1 MIKYII
7 VSLLGMFI
15 GGWLIG
21 TSLNLWNLS
30 TTPDQ
35 VGLILACV
43 LLLTN
48 SWIIWFKIV
57 RKES

>member
-15 GGWLIG
+15 GGWLTGIIFY
-21 TSLNLWNLS
+21 LWDLS
-30 TTPDQ
+30 RLGDQ
-35 VGLILACV
+35 IVLILACV

-48 SWIIWFKIV
+48 SGIVWFK
-57 RKES
+57 RDKL